1 LLRVSALAWAT
12 LSCGWYVRQSHD
24 KEDAVSVL
32 GGRILLAT
40 DGSPEAERA
49 LGTAAVLS
57 EKLGAELHLVSVEPM
72 PDPLSWPEARM
83 MSPELRGDV
92 RERAEDAAREML
104 EGQAQKARERG
115 AEVSGVHAVAGR
127 PDAELVRVA
136 EEVGAG
142 LVVMGSR
149 GLGPVRRAVMG
160 SVSLSVVHHSHCSV
174 LVVRED
180 GKLPGPILLAVDGSE
195 QARVA
200 AEAAA
205 EISASTGS
213 GLHVLFVMP
222 TAAHLYGH
230 HFYSRELKESIR
242 ERAENDVRAFLDEQV
257 GWIEDH
263 GGKVEDTHM
272 AVGRPDAE
280 IVKLAE
286 ELGAGLTVVG
296 SRGLGGVRRALV
308 GSVSDSVVRHAH
320 GPVLVV
326 RSEES
331 AQPGQAP

>member
-1 LLRVSALAWAT
+1 M
-12 LSCGWYVRQSHD
+12 
-24 KEDAVSVL
+24 
-32 GGRILLAT
+32 LLAT

-49 LGTAAVLS
+49 LGMAATLS

-72 PDPLSWPEARM
+72 PDPHSWPEARA
-83 MSPELRGDV
+83 MSPELRGDI
-92 RERAEDAAREML
+92 RERAEEAASKTV
-104 EGQAQKARERG
+104 EGQAEKLGEMDV
-115 AEVSGVHAVAGR
+115 EVAGVHSVVGR
-127 PDAELVRVA
+127 PDTEIVRVA

-142 LVVMGSR
+142 LVVLGSR

-160 SVSLSVVHHSHCSV
+160 SVSLSVVHHSHSSV

-180 GKLPGPILLAVDGSE
+180 ASLPGRILLAVDGSE
-195 QARVA
+195 QARTA

-213 GLHVLFVMP
+213 GLHVAFVMP
-222 TAAHLYGH
+222 TTEHLYGH
-230 HFYSRELKESIR
+230 HLYSRELKQSVKE
-242 ERAENDVRAFLDEQV
+242 ETEGEVMTFLDEQV
-257 GWIEDH
+257 GWIEAH

-296 SRGLGGVRRALV
+296 SRGLGGLRRALV

-326 RSEES
+326 RSEEG
-331 AQPGQAP
+331 P

>member
-1 LLRVSALAWAT
+1 
-12 LSCGWYVRQSHD
+12 
-24 KEDAVSVL
+24 VSVF

-49 LGTAAVLS
+49 LGTATMLS
-57 EKLGAELHLVSVEPM
+57 QKLGAELHLVCVEPM
-72 PDPLSWPEARM
+72 PDPLSWPEARI
-83 MSPELRGDV
+83 MSPELRGDI
-92 RERAEDAAREML
+92 RERAEDKARKML
-104 EGQAQKARERG
+104 EGQVEKIREMD
-115 AEVSGVHAVAGR
+115 AKVFGVHAVAGR
-127 PDAELVRVA
+127 PDTEIVRVA

-142 LVVMGSR
+142 LMVLGSR

-174 LVVRED
+174 LVVRGED
-180 GKLPGPILLAVDGSE
+180 AGLPGPILLAVDGSE

-213 GLHVLFVMP
+213 GLHVVFVMP
-222 TAAHLYGH
+222 TAEHLYGRH
-230 HFYSRELKESIR
+230 LYSNELKQSVR
-242 ERAENDVRAFLDEQV
+242 EQAEDDVRAFLDEQV
-257 GWIEDH
+257 GWIEAH

-296 SRGLGGVRRALV
+296 NRGLGGVRRSLV
-308 GSVSDSVVRHAH
+308 GSVSNSVVRHAH

-326 RSEES
+326 RSEEE
-331 AQPGQAP
+331 GT

>member
-1 LLRVSALAWAT
+1 
-12 LSCGWYVRQSHD
+12 
-24 KEDAVSVL
+24 
-32 GGRILLAT
+32 
-40 DGSPEAERA
+40 
-49 LGTAAVLS
+49 
-57 EKLGAELHLVSVEPM
+57 
-72 PDPLSWPEARM
+72 
-83 MSPELRGDV
+83 MSPELRGDI
-92 RERAEDAAREML
+92 RERAEEAASKTV
-104 EGQAQKARERG
+104 EGQAEKLGEMDV
-115 AEVSGVHAVAGR
+115 EVAGVHAVVGR
-127 PDAELVRVA
+127 PDTEIVRVA

-142 LVVMGSR
+142 LVVLGSR

-160 SVSLSVVHHSHCSV
+160 SVSLSVVHHSHGSV

-180 GKLPGPILLAVDGSE
+180 GGDLPGRILLAVDGSE
-195 QARVA
+195 QARGA

-213 GLHVLFVMP
+213 GLHVVFVMP
-222 TAAHLYGH
+222 TAEHLYGH
-230 HFYSRELKESIR
+230 HLYSRELKESVR
-242 ERAENDVRAFLDEQV
+242 EQAEDEVRAFLDEQV

-326 RSEES
+326 RSEEE
-331 AQPGQAP
+331 GT

>member
-1 LLRVSALAWAT
+1 
-12 LSCGWYVRQSHD
+12 
-24 KEDAVSVL
+24 
-32 GGRILLAT
+32 
-40 DGSPEAERA
+40 
-49 LGTAAVLS
+49 
-57 EKLGAELHLVSVEPM
+57 M
-72 PDPLSWPEARM
+72 
-83 MSPELRGDV
+83 
-92 RERAEDAAREML
+92 
-104 EGQAQKARERG
+104 
-115 AEVSGVHAVAGR
+115 AGR
-127 PDAELVRVA
+127 PDSEIVRVA

-160 SVSLSVVHHSHCSV
+160 SVSLSVVHHSHCSL
-174 LVVRED
+174 LVVRRED
-180 GKLPGPILLAVDGSE
+180 VGLPGPILLAVDGSE
-195 QARVA
+195 QARIA

-213 GLHVLFVMP
+213 GLHVVFVMP

-242 ERAENDVRAFLDEQV
+242 EQAEEDLRAFLDEQV

-263 GGKVEDTHM
+263 GGKVEETHM

-286 ELGAGLTVVG
+286 ELGVGLTVVG

-308 GSVSDSVVRHAH
+308 GSVSDPVVRYAH

-326 RSEES
+326 RSEVS
-331 AQPGQAP
+331 AQPDEAP

>member
-1 LLRVSALAWAT
+1 
-12 LSCGWYVRQSHD
+12 
-24 KEDAVSVL
+24 VSVF

-49 LGTAAVLS
+49 LGMAATLS
-57 EKLGAELHLVSVEPM
+57 EKLDAELHLVSVEPM

-92 RERAEDAAREML
+92 RERAEEAARKLL
-104 EGQAQKARERG
+104 EGQIEARNLK
-115 AEVSGVHAVAGR
+115 VSEVHAVAGR
-127 PDAELVRVA
+127 PDTEIVRVA

-142 LVVMGSR
+142 LVVLGSR

-160 SVSLSVVHHSHCSV
+160 SVSLSVVHHSHGSV
-174 LVVRED
+174 LVVRGEGGD
-180 GKLPGPILLAVDGSE
+180 LTGPILLAVDGSE

-200 AEAAA
+200 AEAAV
-205 EISASTGS
+205 EISSSTGS
-213 GLHVLFVMP
+213 GLHVAFVMP
-222 TAAHLYGH
+222 AADHLYGH
-230 HFYSRELKESIR
+230 HLYSRDLKESVR
-242 ERAENDVRAFLDEQV
+242 EQAEDDVKTFLDAQV
-257 GWIEDH
+257 GWLEQH

-308 GSVSDSVVRHAH
+308 GSVSNSVVRHAH
-320 GPVLVV
+320 GPVLVA
-326 RSEES
+326 RSEGE
-331 AQPGQAP
+331 GT

>member
-1 LLRVSALAWAT
+1 M
-12 LSCGWYVRQSHD
+12 
-24 KEDAVSVL
+24 SVL

-49 LGTAAVLS
+49 LGTAAMLS
-57 EKLGAELHLVSVEPM
+57 EKLGAELHLASVEPM
-72 PDPLSWPEARM
+72 PDPLSWPEARI
-83 MSPELRGDV
+83 MSPELRGDI
-92 RERAEDAAREML
+92 RERAEDAARKTL
-104 EGQAQKARERG
+104 EGQAEKAREMG
-115 AEVSGVHAVAGR
+115 VEVSGVHAVAGR
-127 PDAELVRVA
+127 PDAEIVRVA
-136 EEVGAG
+136 EEVGAR
-142 LVVMGSR
+142 LVVLGSR

-160 SVSLSVVHHSHCSV
+160 SVSLSVVHHSHCSA
-174 LVVRED
+174 LVVRGDED
-180 GKLPGPILLAVDGSE
+180 GSLPGQILLALDGSE

-213 GLHVLFVMP
+213 GMHVVFVAP
-222 TAAHLYGH
+222 TAEHLYGH
-230 HFYSRELKESIR
+230 HLYSRELKQSIR
-242 ERAENDVRAFLDEQV
+242 EQAEGDVMSFLDEQV
-257 GWIEDH
+257 GWIEAS

-308 GSVSDSVVRHAH
+308 GSVSDSVIRHAH

-326 RSEES
+326 RSGEE
-331 AQPGQAP
+331 GT

>member
-1 LLRVSALAWAT
+1 M
-12 LSCGWYVRQSHD
+12 
-24 KEDAVSVL
+24 SVF
-32 GGRILLAT
+32 GGRFLLAT

-49 LGTAAVLS
+49 LGIAAMLS
-57 EKLGAELHLVSVEPM
+57 EKLGAELHLVCVEPM
-72 PDPLSWPEARM
+72 PDPYSWPEARM
-83 MSPELRGDV
+83 MSPELRGDI
-92 RERAEDAAREML
+92 RERAEEAARELL
-104 EGQAQKARERG
+104 EGQVEKLE
-115 AEVSGVHAVAGR
+115 EMDLKVSGAHAVAGR
-127 PDAELVRVA
+127 PDTEIVRVA

-142 LVVMGSR
+142 LVVLGSR

-160 SVSLSVVHHSHCSV
+160 SVSLSVVHHSHGSV
-174 LVVRED
+174 LVVRGE
-180 GKLPGPILLAVDGSE
+180 GGGLPGPILLAVDGSE

-213 GLHVLFVMP
+213 GLHVAFVMP
-222 TAAHLYGH
+222 TAEHLYGH
-230 HFYSRELKESIR
+230 HYYTRELQESIR
-242 ERAENDVRAFLDEQV
+242 EQAEDDVRKFLEDQV
-257 GWIEDH
+257 GWLEGR

-280 IVKLAE
+280 VVRLAE

-308 GSVSDSVVRHAH
+308 GSISDSVVRHAH

-326 RSEES
+326 RSEKE
-331 AQPGQAP
+331 GT

>member
-1 LLRVSALAWAT
+1 LLRASAPPWAT
-12 LSCGWYVRQSHD
+12 VSCERYAHRNHD
-24 KEDAVSVL
+24 EEENVSVF
-32 GGRILLAT
+32 GGGILLAT

-49 LGTAAVLS
+49 LGTAVMLS
-57 EKLGAELHLVSVEPM
+57 EKLGAGLHLVSVEPM
-72 PDPLSWPEARM
+72 PDPHSWPEARM
-83 MSPELRGDV
+83 MSPELRGDI
-92 RERAEDAAREML
+92 RERAEDAARKTL
-104 EGQAQKARERG
+104 EGQAEKIREMDV
-115 AEVSGVHAVAGR
+115 EVSGVHAVAGR
-127 PDAELVRVA
+127 PDAEIVHVA
-136 EEVGAG
+136 EEIGAG
-142 LVVMGSR
+142 LVVLGSR

-180 GKLPGPILLAVDGSE
+180 GGLPGPILLAVDGSE

-205 EISASTGS
+205 EISGSTGS

-222 TAAHLYGH
+222 TAEHLYGH
-230 HFYSRELKESIR
+230 HFYSKELKQSIR
-242 ERAENDVRAFLDEQV
+242 EQADDDVRAFLDEQV
-257 GWIEDH
+257 GQIEAR

-272 AVGRPDAE
+272 AVGRPDAD

-286 ELGAGLTVVG
+286 ELRAGLTVVG

-326 RSEES
+326 RSEEE
-331 AQPGQAP
+331 GT

>member
-1 LLRVSALAWAT
+1 M
-12 LSCGWYVRQSHD
+12 
-24 KEDAVSVL
+24 SVF

-40 DGSPEAERA
+40 DGSPEADRA
-49 LGTAAVLS
+49 LGMAVTLS

-72 PDPLSWPEARM
+72 PDPLSWPEARI
-83 MSPELRGDV
+83 MSPELRGDI
-92 RERAEDAAREML
+92 RGRAEESARKLL
-104 EGQAQKARERG
+104 EGQVEKIGEMDL
-115 AEVSGVHAVAGR
+115 EVSEVHAVAGR
-127 PDAELVRVA
+127 PDTEIVRVA

-142 LVVMGSR
+142 LVVIGSR

-160 SVSLSVVHHSHCSV
+160 SVSLSVVHHSHGSV

-180 GKLPGPILLAVDGSE
+180 GGELPGPILLAVDGSE

-213 GLHVLFVMP
+213 GLHVVFVMP
-222 TAAHLYGH
+222 AADHLYGY
-230 HFYSRELKESIR
+230 HFYSGDMKVSVREQ
-242 ERAENDVRAFLDEQV
+242 AEEDVRTFLDEQV
-257 GWIEDH
+257 EWLEQH

-286 ELGAGLTVVG
+286 ELRAGLTIVG
-296 SRGLGGVRRALV
+296 SRGLGGIRRALV

-320 GPVLVV
+320 GPVLVA
-326 RSEES
+326 RSEGE
-331 AQPGQAP
+331 GT